1 MCDMIK
7 GIIYNFGTVKVS
19 DFSFIKGSDIM
30 LELTPNLNMNSK
42 KALYV
47 QLYEYIKK
55 KLKMD
60 RLSLLRNYRL
70 SES

>member
-1 MCDMIK
+1 
-7 GIIYNFGTVKVS
+7 
-19 DFSFIKGSDIM
+19 M
-30 LELTPNLNMNSK
+30 LELTPNLNVNSK

-55 KLKMD
+55 ELKMD
-60 RLSLLRNYRL
+60 RLYLLRNYQL

>member
-7 GIIYNFGTVKVS
+7 ELYIKSGTVKVS
-19 DFSFIKGSDIM
+19 DFNFIKGSDIM
-30 LELTPNLNMNSK
+30 LELTPNLNVNSK

-55 KLKMD
+55 RLKMD

>member
-1 MCDMIK
+1 
-7 GIIYNFGTVKVS
+7 
-19 DFSFIKGSDIM
+19 M

-55 KLKMD
+55 EIKDGTISALQ
-60 RLSLLRNYRL
+60 NYPQR
-70 SES
+70 ESWRAIYK

>member
-1 MCDMIK
+1 M
-7 GIIYNFGTVKVS
+7 
-19 DFSFIKGSDIM
+19 M

-55 KLKMD
+55 KLKMERF
-60 RLSLLRNYRL
+60 RLLQNYL
-70 SES
+70 QKESWRAIYK

>member
-1 MCDMIK
+1 
-7 GIIYNFGTVKVS
+7 
-19 DFSFIKGSDIM
+19 M
-30 LELTPNLNMNSK
+30 LELTPNLNVNSK

-55 KLKMD
+55 RLKMD

>member
-1 MCDMIK
+1 
-7 GIIYNFGTVKVS
+7 
-19 DFSFIKGSDIM
+19 M

-55 KLKMD
+55 EIKDGSIVPFTKLPAK
-60 RLSLLRNYRL
+60 RKLAIHL
-70 SES
+70 

>member
-1 MCDMIK
+1 
-7 GIIYNFGTVKVS
+7 
-19 DFSFIKGSDIM
+19 M

-55 KLKMD
+55 EIKDGSIVPFTTLPAKRKLAIH
-60 RLSLLRNYRL
+60 L
-70 SES
+70 

>member
-1 MCDMIK
+1 
-7 GIIYNFGTVKVS
+7 
-19 DFSFIKGSDIM
+19 M

-55 KLKMD
+55 RLKMD
-60 RLSLLRNYRL
+60 QLSLLRNYRL

>member
-1 MCDMIK
+1 
-7 GIIYNFGTVKVS
+7 
-19 DFSFIKGSDIM
+19 M

-55 KLKMD
+55 KLKMEQFY
-60 RLSLLRNYRL
+60 LLRNYQL

>member
-1 MCDMIK
+1 
-7 GIIYNFGTVKVS
+7 
-19 DFSFIKGSDIM
+19 M
-30 LELTPNLNMNSK
+30 LELTPHLNMNSK

-55 KLKMD
+55 KLKME
-60 RLSLLRNYRL
+60 RFYLLRNYRL

>member
-1 MCDMIK
+1 
-7 GIIYNFGTVKVS
+7 
-19 DFSFIKGSDIM
+19 M

-55 KLKMD
+55 KLKME
-60 RLSLLRNYRL
+60 RFYLLRSYRL